1 MTLHSPAQRPAPAPL
16 ATTEQVAAYLQM
28 GVDKL
33 ADMRSAGR
41 GPRFIKIGRN
51 VRYSWHDVN
60 AFVASCAIAG
70 AAA

>member
-1 MTLHSPAQRPAPAPL
+1 
-16 ATTEQVAAYLQM
+16 M